1 MPANATSDPDLM
13 LAEDMGR
20 FYADPLGFVL
30 YAYEWGVGDL
40 RGHDGPDVWQQ
51 DFLNDIGRQV
61 KDRGFDGVTAVE
73 PIRKATS
80 SGHGIGKSA
89 LTAWLVNWI
98 VSTRP
103 HCKGVVTAN
112 TSPQLETKTWAEVAK
127 WTRRCITGHW
137 FDVSTGKGSMR
148 LVHKG
153 YPESWRVDAQTCR
166 EENSES
172 FAGLHAANS
181 TPFYIFDEASAIP
194 ERIWEVG
201 EGGMTDGEPMWFVF
215 GNPTRNT
222 GKFFECF
229 NRQRHRWHGVKIDSR
244 TAKMPNKKQIQEW
257 VDDYGEDSD
266 FVRIRVKGEFPRAGS
281 CQFIASDIVE
291 GAVSREVEVPQGS
304 PKLFGVDV
312 ARFGDDQSV
321 ILRRHG
327 RKVEEIHK
335 FRGLDTMELSAKVAE
350 YINIYKPDHTFIDE
364 VGVGAGVVDR
374 LKQLG
379 YSIIPVNSANKADDE
394 RQWSNKR
401 AEMWGRMKEWLGGA
415 DIPADQELESD
426 LVAPEYGYDA
436 KMRVQLEKKSDMKK
450 RGMASPDCADSLA
463 LTFAYPTPPLKDIS
477 TLDLLPEW
485 HEDF

>member
-415 DIPADQELESD
+415 AILWPQ
-426 LVAPEYGYDA
+426 
-436 KMRVQLEKKSDMKK
+436 
-450 RGMASPDCADSLA
+450 
-463 LTFAYPTPPLKDIS
+463 S
-477 TLDLLPEW
+477 TDTTRR
-485 HEDF
+485 

>member
-485 HEDF
+485 YEDF

>member
-1 MPANATSDPDLM
+1 
-13 LAEDMGR
+13 
-20 FYADPLGFVL
+20 
-30 YAYEWGVGDL
+30 
-40 RGHDGPDVWQQ
+40 
-51 DFLNDIGRQV
+51 
-61 KDRGFDGVTAVE
+61 
-73 PIRKATS
+73 
-80 SGHGIGKSA
+80 
-89 LTAWLVNWI
+89 
-98 VSTRP
+98 
-103 HCKGVVTAN
+103 
-112 TSPQLETKTWAEVAK
+112 
-127 WTRRCITGHW
+127 
-137 FDVSTGKGSMR
+137 MR

-485 HEDF
+485 YEDF